1 VRLRHIKPTIAK
13 IPQEAQAMLP
23 NRNTLLCRYHYD
35 PLDRLANCTPTLQ
48 STTRRF
54 YLKDRLATEIQGTVQ
69 RSIMQHDDQL
79 LAQQQRQ
86 SAAVDTHLLATD
98 RQRSV
103 LNLLDALQR
112 HPLAYTPYGHRQN
125 GLLSL
130 LGFNGERRD
139 SVTGWYF
146 LGNGYRA
153 FNPVL
158 MRLNSADSWS
168 PFGKGGAN
176 AYAYCVGDPVNRM
189 DPTGHAWNFVRAALR
204 FFGLRRSNMQGI
216 QNARSSLSSPSVAS
230 HTATRF
236 QNPLA
241 NALSPYP
248 GAKTPAWTTQ
258 DRLAFAGT
266 EARHPGAP
274 RSAASQESLTTFPG
288 DSPNVS
294 PRPIHTRRMGN
305 IFEVG
310 QSGQLLPL
318 YGSNQSINSISSS
331 GSTFDPSPPYS
342 APLPPPNYGASEL
355 PSYQQA
361 LVNKTWLDNLSKRQ
375 SDVRRNST

>member
-1 VRLRHIKPTIAK
+1 LRHIKPTIAK
-13 IPQEAQAMLP
+13 IPQEAHAMLP

-112 HPLAYTPYGHRQN
+112 HPLAYTPYGHRPN

-139 SVTGWYF
+139 PLTGWYF

-158 MRLNSADSWS
+158 MRFNSPDSWS
-168 PFGKGGAN
+168 PFGAGGLN
-176 AYAYCVGDPVNRM
+176 TYAYCAGDPMNFA
-189 DPTGHAWNFVRAALR
+189 DPTGHVLQKILSFMSNFMDDIATTTRQAITRGKLPVDSMSIERRYLDSVAKQGSNPEPYVSRLLSVNKNLASHGDNSLTMPQAEKLVAIVQQVNNGKISNTSAHLEEAVSWAERFTREKNGPTFSGAILNLSAAGMSGAVDKNMRTTGLALR
-204 FFGLRRSNMQGI
+204 RGSDF
-216 QNARSSLSSPSVAS
+216 
-230 HTATRF
+230 
-236 QNPLA
+236 
-241 NALSPYP
+241 
-248 GAKTPAWTTQ
+248 TP
-258 DRLAFAGT
+258 R
-266 EARHPGAP
+266 
-274 RSAASQESLTTFPG
+274 
-288 DSPNVS
+288 
-294 PRPIHTRRMGN
+294 
-305 IFEVG
+305 
-310 QSGQLLPL
+310 
-318 YGSNQSINSISSS
+318 
-331 GSTFDPSPPYS
+331 
-342 APLPPPNYGASEL
+342 
-355 PSYQQA
+355 
-361 LVNKTWLDNLSKRQ
+361 
-375 SDVRRNST
+375 